1 MAVSH
6 IFSNPVADATGT
18 LTIWNGA
25 TTATVAASVVVRPS
39 DWNSAHNQFITL
51 AGNTAGVST
60 VSGSNIVL
68 EGGANATVSGIQGAN
83 VATVRFSGGA
93 GAAGNTGYIS
103 GGTTNA
109 SLGTLSFANS
119 NGVSWGV
126 DGQTITATVATNYQT
141 QGAYLTTARAS
152 NDAIGLNSALT
163 ANGVSVT
170 ANSVGLS
177 LNFPAF
183 LTTAMASNRGSDFV
197 QANAAFAG
205 TNASGTIAS
214 NGLSVSV
221 NAQSVQP
228 VAASAAN
235 GSYAFSTLS
244 FSNANGISFGTSAGS
259 AITASHNALTTAAAS
274 DHSHGNPTLALTN
287 LTGTT
292 ASNSA
297 GFTLSLSA
305 GAPGGG
311 ALSVGNSNLGNT
323 AGDTGVFTGRV
334 VFVGS
339 DNITLSGSSNGGSAT
354 LSIYGPSPAGGGIT
368 AVKISAG
375 TTSNNL
381 SALTFSDSNGISFGI
396 NASTITASHNG
407 LTSQSNQALSGSNGS
422 FAFQTATFGDLN
434 GMSFYTSNGSMVG
447 SYTVPT
453 QTNQTLGI
461 YAVGNTTGQ
470 SSSSTYDARTL
481 SIDGAGIV
489 SAGWSNGTLRISATQ
504 SNQAFSADASSTFQ
518 TLSLQD
524 SNGISFSNNA
534 GAIRLTH
541 ALQFTSATSAITSN
555 ALHTS
560 VARVFNIVAAT
571 NSTAGG
577 TASLSSN
584 VSFSAANGITF
595 YTSAGNAIVASHNA
609 LTSQSNQAFSAD
621 ASSTF
626 QTLSFQNSNGFT
638 FSNNAGAIRA
648 SYSVP
653 VVSNAIQAVG
663 SATGSGTNVSRF
675 AADDHV
681 HAGVFS
687 MGVTNAGNSAGDT
700 RVDVGRFVL
709 AGGANITLSQA
720 TAANG
725 LNTISI
731 VGGGGGGGS
740 QSFGMSTQTAGG
752 ATAGTTGYAEGSA
765 IRYLMVPGS
774 NITLSQSINGS
785 SGTISIYAPA
795 PGAAAEANWIH
806 ALGAN
811 TAGNTTVSGSTLG
824 FSGVNL
830 TLSGTN
836 NSQLVFSAP
845 ATTSMVGSRGITLSS
860 NGSTVSVMRVGE
872 SFIANAPYMLNSVSL
887 SVGVSTSYVIPIELR
902 DVEEVAF
909 LRIIQTVS
917 LSSMASIATAA
928 NNTKSYNQ
936 QGTFN
941 FVLYSRGIGASS
953 QSLQSV
959 GSTSH
964 SSRQSIN
971 VQAAGVGSNWTV
983 THAYTFPATNGSTSF
998 STSYATTLTN
1008 VNISTTHLTALTGM
1022 KLAGFQFASTL
1033 DPAMY
1038 WMAYGFSTAD
1048 TTNGNAS
1055 LSNMRVTHSL
1065 WGFSQ
1070 PNNSFAEFGSGTASS
1085 IMPNYGLGSFTTAG
1099 GGTTASLGFSNI
1111 SSSASHVVPYLTMGR
1126 IA

>member
-1 MAVSH
+1 MAIQHV
-6 IFSNPVADATGT
+6 FSNAIADGT
-18 LTIWNGA
+18 NTNI
-25 TTATVAASVVVRPS
+25 VRPS
-39 DWNSAHNQFITL
+39 DWNSHHNNNVTL
-51 AGNTAGVST
+51 SGNTLGV
-60 VSGSNIVL
+60 
-68 EGGANATVSGIQGAN
+68 ATVSGTNIVFAGGPNVTLSAAQGAN
-83 VATVRFSGGA
+83 AATISFSGGA
-93 GAAGNTGYIS
+93 GAAGNTGYLS
-103 GGTTNA
+103 AGTTNA
-109 SLGTLSFANS
+109 SMGTISFANS
-119 NGVSWGV
+119 NGVSFGI
-126 DGQTITATVATNYQT
+126 DGQTITATVATNYQSA
-141 QGAYLTTARAS
+141 GAYLTTARAS

-170 ANSVGLS
+170 ANSAGLS

-197 QANAAFAG
+197 QAAAVFAG

-259 AITASHNALTTAAAS
+259 AITASHNALTTAALS

-323 AGDTGVFTGRV
+323 AGDTGVFTGRL

-422 FAFQTATFGDLN
+422 FAFQTATFGNLN

-453 QTNQTLGI
+453 QSNQTLGI

-555 ALHTS
+555 ALHS
-560 VARVFNIVAAT
+560 SAARVFNIVAAT
-571 NSTAGG
+571 NNAAGG

-595 YTSAGNAIVASHNA
+595 YTSAGNAIVASHNG

-663 SATGSGTNVSRF
+663 TATGSGTNVSRF

-731 VGGGGGGGS
+731 VGATAAAS
-740 QSFGMSTQTAGG
+740 PVNMS
-752 ATAGTTGYAEGSA
+752 AGTTSNNLATVVFSNSNGVSFGLNGSTITA
-765 IRYLMVPGS
+765 SVNAGAGGFGS
-774 NITLSQSINGS
+774 IGISTQGNSSGTTGFASASMQLVGSNNITLSQ
-785 SGTISIYAPA
+785 
-795 PGAAAEANWIH
+795 
-806 ALGAN
+806 
-811 TAGNTTVSGSTLG
+811 
-824 FSGVNL
+824 
-830 TLSGTN
+830 
-836 NSQLVFSAP
+836 
-845 ATTSMVGSRGITLSS
+845 
-860 NGSTVSVMRVGE
+860 
-872 SFIANAPYMLNSVSL
+872 
-887 SVGVSTSYVIPIELR
+887 
-902 DVEEVAF
+902 
-909 LRIIQTVS
+909 
-917 LSSMASIATAA
+917 ATAA
-928 NNTKSYNQ
+928 NGAYTLTISGPSRPRINLYAPLDMQAGGSAAAGFSYVGYSN
-936 QGTFN
+936 GTLHVQPLHGLNGVFPGDMTVDRFGLLWTAVHAN
-941 FVLYSRGIGASS
+941 STATTQAMSSTIAIGIYTLANAT
-953 QSLQSV
+953 QL
-959 GSTSH
+959 
-964 SSRQSIN
+964 SRQ
-971 VQAAGVGSNWTV
+971 
-983 THAYTFPATNGSTSF
+983 F
-998 STSYATTLTN
+998 
-1008 VNISTTHLTALTGM
+1008 
-1022 KLAGFQFASTL
+1022 
-1033 DPAMY
+1033 
-1038 WMAYGFSTAD
+1038 
-1048 TTNGNAS
+1048 
-1055 LSNMRVTHSL
+1055 
-1065 WGFSQ
+1065 
-1070 PNNSFAEFGSGTASS
+1070 SGTASFGLAANNGNS
-1085 IMPNYGLGSFTTAG
+1085 SLLNGMRWITINSNQWDTQPTLSNTLYWIASFAVTGGTSFSNQGAMGVRLGHSAPISGILGAASGSAVSNPVLYPFRGYGSVSTAG
-1099 GGTTASLGFSNI
+1099 LPAAIAASDLILTGSGF
-1111 SSSASHVVPYLTMGR
+1111 
-1126 IA
+1126 